1 VTFSHTA
8 LAVPLIAITYLRV
21 AVGAYP
27 RLCMNRGTIALVGAV
42 ALIALGVLPLDV
54 ALASLDANTLLL
66 LFAMMIVNVHLR
78 LAGFFQ
84 WVAAFIVAR
93 AQSPRR
99 LLAWII
105 LAAGILAALFLN
117 DTIVLMFTP
126 LVLEMTTTLKRNP
139 LPYLVGLATAAN
151 IGSTATITGNPQNM
165 LIGMTSQISFIAFL
179 AALVPVALA
188 GLAIAWFVLVTIYR
202 DEFATARFE
211 TLTPTPRIYTPLLR
225 KTLALTAL
233 MLVAFFA
240 GAPIPLAALTV
251 AAALLVTRRIK
262 PERIFAEVDWSL
274 LIFFQRLVRRHGRVE
289 LPAFFGRDV
298 RLGRTA
304 CARRGRAAGTNH
316 SRVEQPHFECS
327 RRNALST
334 ARPAIFRP
342 HARVADAGDGF
353 DAGGQPDAAWLSRE
367 PHRRRIGAGARG
379 EIVVRRVFTGRCAD
393 YAADRRPRNCLAER
407 AVTRLDITL
416 VKIRYKELVDS

>member
-1 VTFSHTA
+1 MTFSHTA
-8 LAVPLIAITYLRV
+8 LAVPLIAITYLGV

-27 RLCMNRGTIALVGAV
+27 RLRMNRATIALVGAV

-105 LAAGILAALFLN
+105 LAAGILSALFLN

-179 AALVPVALA
+179 AALAPVALA
-188 GLAIAWFVLVTIYR
+188 GLAIAWFVLVAIYR
-202 DEFATARFE
+202 DEFAAARFE

-274 LIFFQRLVRRHGRVE
+274 LIFFSGLFVVTGALSYTRLADTLFMFVE
-289 LPAFFGRDV
+289 PLARAGIALLAIVTVALSNLVSNVPAVMLFRPLVPQFSDPTRAWLTLAMASTLAGNLTLLGSVANLIVAESARARGV
-298 RLGRTA
+298 RLSFGEYL
-304 CARRGRAAGTNH
+304 RAG
-316 SRVEQPHFECS
+316 VP
-327 RRNALST
+327 
-334 ARPAIFRP
+334 
-342 HARVADAGDGF
+342 
-353 DAGGQPDAAWLSRE
+353 
-367 PHRRRIGAGARG
+367 
-379 EIVVRRVFTGRCAD
+379 
-393 YAADRRPRNCLAER
+393 
-407 AVTRLDITL
+407 ITL
-416 VKIRYKELVDS
+416 LTVVLGIVWLNVL

>member
-8 LAVPLIAITYLRV
+8 LAVPLIAITYLGV

-27 RLCMNRGTIALVGAV
+27 RLRMNRATIALVGAV

-165 LIGMTSQISFIAFL
+165 LIGMASQISFIAFL
-179 AALVPVALA
+179 AALAPVALA
-188 GLAIAWFVLVTIYR
+188 GLAIAWFVLVAIYR
-202 DEFATARFE
+202 DEFAAARFE

-274 LIFFQRLVRRHGRVE
+274 LIFS
-289 LPAFFGRDV
+289 A
-298 RLGRTA
+298 A
-304 CARRGRAAGTNH
+304 CSSSRAR
-316 SRVEQPHFECS
+316 
-327 RRNALST
+327 
-334 ARPAIFRP
+334 
-342 HARVADAGDGF
+342 
-353 DAGGQPDAAWLSRE
+353 
-367 PHRRRIGAGARG
+367 
-379 EIVVRRVFTGRCAD
+379 
-393 YAADRRPRNCLAER
+393 
-407 AVTRLDITL
+407 
-416 VKIRYKELVDS
+416 

>member
-1 VTFSHTA
+1 MTFSHTA
-8 LAVPLIAITYLRV
+8 LAVPLIAITYLGV

-27 RLCMNRGTIALVGAV
+27 RLRMNRATIALVGAV
-42 ALIALGVLPLDV
+42 ALIALGLMPLEV

-179 AALVPVALA
+179 AALAPVALA

-202 DEFATARFE
+202 DEFAAARFE

-274 LIFFQRLVRRHGRVE
+274 LIFFSGLFVVTGALSYLHFSDAMFAWAELLARGGVAPLALITVGLSNLISNVPAVMLFRPLVPQFSDPTRAWLTLAMASTLAGNLTLLGSVANLIVAESARARG
-289 LPAFFGRDV
+289 V
-298 RLGRTA
+298 RLSFGEYL
-304 CARRGRAAGTNH
+304 RAG
-316 SRVEQPHFECS
+316 VP
-327 RRNALST
+327 
-334 ARPAIFRP
+334 
-342 HARVADAGDGF
+342 
-353 DAGGQPDAAWLSRE
+353 
-367 PHRRRIGAGARG
+367 
-379 EIVVRRVFTGRCAD
+379 
-393 YAADRRPRNCLAER
+393 
-407 AVTRLDITL
+407 ITL
-416 VKIRYKELVDS
+416 LTVVLGIVWLNVL